1 LSGLNRR
8 ILPDLRYS
16 PRLEKLVI
24 NKPFEC
30 RSAVVRS
37 PSFRPMR
44 EGLCCSAAVLLCG
57 KAETRWCG
65 IGGSMATVDITDVRP
80 SGNSFAEGRLN
91 PPDEVWAPPLAP
103 NGTTAAGRDL
113 LREETFRPVAGGED
127 SFEPEAPFEP
137 LEPDNLYE
145 TNPSETFGARRKL
158 IAGTAIIAALG
169 VAGLTYF
176 FLASPGAKVPAE
188 TTEKSSPAQIT
199 AQSPSGTAVQ
209 PAPTVPEPSRGA
221 SSASPSPDVPVSLT
235 ANASAQVAPS
245 AMTPSRESVF
255 LQRPGVNIRSAPSG
269 NAPVLGTAPRGTSF
283 TATSREGDWV
293 QVENPNWK
301 GWINSQFLAPNKP
314 L

>member
-1 LSGLNRR
+1 MKTVESSQCSNRSSGAEKASREDNRKQDPTR
-8 ILPDLRYS
+8 TCAQSGVKI
-16 PRLEKLVI
+16 EH
-24 NKPFEC
+24 
-30 RSAVVRS
+30 
-37 PSFRPMR
+37 
-44 EGLCCSAAVLLCG
+44 CSRC
-57 KAETRWCG
+57 
-65 IGGSMATVDITDVRP
+65 
-80 SGNSFAEGRLN
+80 
-91 PPDEVWAPPLAP
+91 P
-103 NGTTAAGRDL
+103 N
-113 LREETFRPVAGGED
+113 V
-127 SFEPEAPFEP
+127 SQ
-137 LEPDNLYE
+137 
-145 TNPSETFGARRKL
+145 TFGSRRNL
-158 IAGTAIIAALG
+158 IAGTSIIAVSA

-176 FLASPGAKVPAE
+176 FLFLASPGSKTPGETALQSASATSAQAALDVPAPP
-188 TTEKSSPAQIT
+188 SPT
-199 AQSPSGTAVQ
+199 RAQSSSETSA
-209 PAPTVPEPSRGA
+209 AVPEPSRGA

>member
-1 LSGLNRR
+1 
-8 ILPDLRYS
+8 
-16 PRLEKLVI
+16 
-24 NKPFEC
+24 
-30 RSAVVRS
+30 
-37 PSFRPMR
+37 
-44 EGLCCSAAVLLCG
+44 
-57 KAETRWCG
+57 
-65 IGGSMATVDITDVRP
+65 MATIDITDVRP
-80 SGNSFAEGRLN
+80 NRNRFIEDRPN
-91 PPDEVWAPPLAP
+91 PPAELWAPPLAP
-103 NGTTAAGRDL
+103 DGTMASGHVL
-113 LREETFRPVAGGED
+113 LGED
-127 SFEPEAPFEP
+127 TIYAALGDEDPFQLPEP
-137 LEPDNLYE
+137 N
-145 TNPSETFGARRKL
+145 NVSQTFGSRRNL
-158 IAGTAIIAALG
+158 IAGTSIIAVSA

-176 FLASPGAKVPAE
+176 FLFLASPGSKTPGETALQSASATSAQAALDVPAPP
-188 TTEKSSPAQIT
+188 SPT
-199 AQSPSGTAVQ
+199 RAQSSSETSA
-209 PAPTVPEPSRGA
+209 AVPEPSRGA